1 MLKRPPRRFSE
12 HFQSIE
18 RAEIFTGGERERIV
32 GQCRSHWPTNGLA
45 SAATSTDRGKGS
57 HQNYGGTDEFRAA
70 MKCHTHSTYNSSHR
84 ALAAFVPYVS
94 RFGRNQPEP
103 IGPQRGRPES
113 VARYPLPHLDTA
125 SCRTRMAGRSPR
137 ATREQP

>member
-70 MKCHTHSTYNSSHR
+70 MKCHTHSTYNS
-84 ALAAFVPYVS
+84 
-94 RFGRNQPEP
+94 
-103 IGPQRGRPES
+103 
-113 VARYPLPHLDTA
+113 
-125 SCRTRMAGRSPR
+125 
-137 ATREQP
+137 